1 MSQYRAKVMQ
11 DPLVRQAQQNE
22 LRRQR
27 LEDRKVRVLHEK
39 TRLLGID
46 IQALD
51 QHARERQER
60 ERLEAERDMR
70 CNETMNQHA
79 RYLQEAEAQR
89 QKAQRQRNTEVWK
102 FQQEQAREKQ
112 RNAMIA
118 DSVKDN
124 YLEEETNFLRFRGE
138 DLCRPERVTQQK
150 LQQKDWLT
158 QQIGETMQR
167 ESAERQAE
175 ADYEYY
181 QRQVLATRNAAED
194 ERNRNDRRANQE
206 QMRYNQHLA
215 VQKAAADRRDRM
227 LNEDASQR
235 EVQAAMDSDL
245 LNERVLNS
253 QREGFKGYTKSQKRA
268 VLDEQQRQ
276 IAALNAKRAQER
288 ANNAEDA
295 RNAEAVRREMVIR
308 DRQAQAAR
316 THKAVG
322 VRNAQQA
329 QKREKE
335 LRYDYLDNVVYTN
348 PPTEGYFNQFGQSA
362 R

>member
-1 MSQYRAKVMQ
+1 MQ
-11 DPLVRQAQQNE
+11 DPLVREAQE
-22 LRRQR
+22 VERRRQR

-39 TRLLGID
+39 TRVLGID

-51 QHARERQER
+51 QHSRERQER
-60 ERLEAERDMR
+60 ERLEAERNMR
-70 CNETMNQHA
+70 CDETVNQHA
-79 RYLQEAEAQR
+79 RYLQEAELQR

-102 FQQEQAREKQ
+102 FQQEQTREKQ

-118 DSVKDN
+118 DTVKDN
-124 YLEEETNFLRFRGE
+124 YLREETNFLKFRGE
-138 DLCRPERVTQQK
+138 DDCRPERVAAQK
-150 LQQKDWLT
+150 LQQKDWLS
-158 QQIGETMQR
+158 QQIGGTMQR
-167 ESAERQAE
+167 ESTQRQQEAE
-175 ADYEYY
+175 YEYY
-181 QRQVLATRNAAED
+181 QSQVLAARNAAED

-215 VQKAAADRRDRM
+215 VETAANNRRDRM
-227 LNEDASQR
+227 LNEEASQR
-235 EVQAAMDSDL
+235 EVQAAIDSDL

-253 QREGFKGYTKSQKRA
+253 QREGFKGYTESQKRG
-268 VLDEQQRQ
+268 VLDEQRRQ
-276 IAALNAKRAQER
+276 IAALNAKRALER
-288 ANNAEDA
+288 AHNAEDA
-295 RNAEAVRREMVIR
+295 RSAEAVRREMVIR

-322 VRNAQQA
+322 VRNAQKA
-329 QKREKE
+329 QHRDKE